1 MKLKDRNLFMSTF
14 DHSGYF
20 DASLDEIDP
29 EIGAAKNLR
38 GERGGLILSE
48 NPEYSSKLNS
58 SVFPGVQGSVMM
70 NALAAKAVCLR
81 EALCPEFKK
90 YAHAVLENA
99 RGLAARLID
108 RGVEVV
114 TGGTDT
120 PLLLIDLRPKG
131 LSGAEASESLERAGL
146 TCNNKSIPGGPQPP
160 TVTSGLRFGVSA
172 GTTRGFGKEEFAM
185 IGNWIADVVSAV
197 EAKSSKQ
204 GDIESSILAEV
215 KVLTECFPIY
225 GSSKII

>member
-1 MKLKDRNLFMSTF
+1 
-14 DHSGYF
+14 
-20 DASLDEIDP
+20 
-29 EIGAAKNLR
+29 
-38 GERGGLILSE
+38 
-48 NPEYSSKLNS
+48 
-58 SVFPGVQGSVMM
+58 MM

-81 EALCPEFKK
+81 EALRPEFKK

-99 RGLAARLID
+99 RGLAVTLID

-146 TCNNKSIPGGPQPP
+146 TCNKNSIPGDTQPP

-185 IGNWIADVVSAV
+185 IGNWIADVVYAV
-197 EAKSSKQ
+197 EVKSSKQ

-215 KVLTECFPIY
+215 TVLTERFPIY